1 MKKYITLILAL
12 ALVMS
17 LSVPAFAE
25 GETVGPGDKVEV
37 GFTFEVN
44 EPKYTVE
51 IPAVIELELGE
62 MVNLPVTTTIYNPEL
77 LVGRKIVLTLEDAL
91 AGDIKSCFPDGSSPA
106 EIHAWDDFLVVRNDS
121 APAGYYKT
129 FMYTIKGDIMN
140 IDELHNYGATA
151 ANNLSHG
158 WKFFEFTVS
167 GTKNLG
173 FWCLGPGDG
182 WNDSEGNLVMFDTGK
197 IYPNSAYTG
206 WVTFGIKLEW

>member
-17 LSVPAFAE
+17 LSVPVFA
-25 GETVGPGDKVEV
+25 VGPGDKVEV

-62 MVNLPVTTTIYNPEL
+62 TVNLPVTATVYTPEL
-77 LVGRKIVLTLEDAL
+77 LVGRKIVLTLEDA
-91 AGDIKSCFPDGSSPA
+91 AVGDIKSFFPEGSSPA
-106 EIHAWDDFLVVRNDS
+106 EYCAWDDYLVVRNDS

-129 FMYTIKGDIMN
+129 LEYLIYGEIDN
-140 IDELHNYGATA
+140 IDEPHNLGSSA
-151 ANNLSHG
+151 AIWLMQG
-158 WKFFEFTVS
+158 WKFFEFTAS

-173 FWCLGPGDG
+173 FECIGPSAGFD
-182 WNDSEGNLVMFDTGK
+182 DSEGNSVWFDAGK
-197 IYPNSAYTG
+197 VYPNSTYTG